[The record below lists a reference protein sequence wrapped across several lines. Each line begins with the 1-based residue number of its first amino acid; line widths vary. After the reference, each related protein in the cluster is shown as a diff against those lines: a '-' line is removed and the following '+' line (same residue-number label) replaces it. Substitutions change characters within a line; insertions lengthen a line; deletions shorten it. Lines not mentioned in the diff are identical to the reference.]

1 MGFLIILVDTLFRVL
16 TLIVFVDVLL
26 SFFMAPYHPIRQSLD
41 RIVEPMLAPIRRV
54 VPPVSM
60 IDFSP
65 MVLLILLQIIRAL
78 IISVLRAI

>member
-1 MGFLIILVDTLFRVL
+1 MGFLIVLVDTLFRVL

-26 SFFMAPYHPIRQSLD
+26 SFFMSPYHPIRQNID

-65 MVLLILLQIIRAL
+65 MVLLILLQILRVL
-78 IISVLRAI
+78 IISVLRAF